1 MFLVP
6 DSVVRF
12 FHRMAS
18 PPHFYAF
25 TERLMPWLV
34 VIFLLLTAAGLYGG
48 LYLAPADYQQ
58 GDSYRIIYIHVPSAW
73 MSLFIYVVMA
83 IAGAIGLVW
92 RIKLAEIVAISSAP
106 IGASFT
112 FIALVTGSLWGKP
125 MWGTWW
131 VWDARLTS
139 ELILLFLYLGVIG
152 LYGAIDDK
160 RVASKAVAIL
170 ALVGVVNI
178 PIIHYSVEWW
188 NTLHQGPTVTKM
200 DKPSIHVSMLIPLL
214 LMALS
219 FNVYYLIAL
228 IQRARVELLQRERKF
243 AVGQKQGIGEQAMSV
258 QEFFAMGGYAFYV
271 WTSYGLTLI
280 VLLANIIIP
289 VVQRKQFFVKALKK
303 KR

>member
-6 DSVVRF
+6 DAVVRF

-25 TERLMPWLV
+25 TERWMPWLV
-34 VIFLLLTAAGLYGG
+34 ILFILLVGAGLVGG
-48 LYLAPADYQQ
+48 LYLAPPDYQQ

-73 MSLFIYVVMA
+73 MSLFIYIVMA
-83 IAGAIGLVW
+83 VAGGIALVW
-92 RIKLAEIVAISSAP
+92 RMKLAEVVLVSSAP

-139 ELILLFLYLGVIG
+139 ELVLLFLYLGVIG
-152 LYGAIDDK
+152 LYGAMDDK
-160 RVASKAVAIL
+160 RVASKAAAIL

-188 NTLHQGPTVTKM
+188 SSLHQGPTVTKM
-200 DKPSIHVSMLIPLL
+200 GKPSIHVSMLVPLL
-214 LMALS
+214 LMALA
-219 FNVYYLIAL
+219 FKVYYVIAL
-228 IQRARVELLQRERKF
+228 MQRARVELLSRERNSQWVKNK
-243 AVGQKQGIGEQAMSV
+243 VAMESK
-258 QEFFAMGGYAFYV
+258 
-271 WTSYGLTLI
+271 L
-280 VLLANIIIP
+280 
-289 VVQRKQFFVKALKK
+289 
-303 KR
+303 

>member
-6 DSVVRF
+6 DPVVRF

-34 VIFLLLTAAGLYGG
+34 VIFLLLAGSGLYGG
-48 LYLAPADYQQ
+48 LYLAPPDYQQ

-83 IAGAIGLVW
+83 IAGAIGLIW
-92 RIKLAEIVAISSAP
+92 RIKLAEVVMISSASV
-106 IGASFT
+106 GASFT

-139 ELILLFLYLGVIG
+139 ELILLFLYLGIIG

-160 RVASKAVAIL
+160 RTASKAVAIL

-188 NTLHQGPTVTKM
+188 NTLHQGPTVAKVG
-200 DKPSIHVSMLIPLL
+200 KPSIHLSMLTPLL
-214 LMALS
+214 LMALA
-219 FNVYYLIAL
+219 FKVYYAIAL
-228 IQRARVELLQRERKF
+228 ILQARVELLQRERNSQWVK
-243 AVGQKQGIGEQAMSV
+243 
-258 QEFFAMGGYAFYV
+258 
-271 WTSYGLTLI
+271 
-280 VLLANIIIP
+280 
-289 VVQRKQFFVKALKK
+289 VKASEEDRL
-303 KR
+303 

>member
-25 TERLMPWLV
+25 TERLMPWMV
-34 VIFLLLTAAGLYGG
+34 VIFVLLVVSGLYGG

-83 IAGAIGLVW
+83 VAGGIGLIW
-92 RIKLAEIVAISSAP
+92 RIKLAEIVMISSASV
-106 IGASFT
+106 GASFT

-139 ELILLFLYLGVIG
+139 ELILLFLYLGV
-152 LYGAIDDK
+152 
-160 RVASKAVAIL
+160 AIL

-200 DKPSIHVSMLIPLL
+200 DKPSIHVTMLVPLL
-214 LMALS
+214 LMALA
-219 FNVYYLIAL
+219 FKVYYLIAMIL
-228 IQRARVELLQRERKF
+228 RARVELLQRERNS
-243 AVGQKQGIGEQAMSV
+243 Q
-258 QEFFAMGGYAFYV
+258 
-271 WTSYGLTLI
+271 W
-280 VLLANIIIP
+280 
-289 VVQRKQFFVKALKK
+289 VKIKAIEEG
-303 KR
+303 RA